1 LKREKH
7 ETARNTRKAEA
18 QSGLW
23 CFGISMPKRACGLI
37 CVSSVFRH
45 FNAETGV
52 RPDLRFIGVSAF
64 QCRKA
69 RGPICVSLPAC

>member
-23 CFGISMPKRACGLI
+23 CFGISMPKRARGLI

-45 FNAETGV
+45 FNAE
-52 RPDLRFIGVSAF
+52 RRAARSAF
-64 QCRKA
+64 HYRLA
-69 RGPICVSLPAC
+69 ESW